1 MEALSTHADGFA
13 ESFGTDWTDHELLE
27 RDGRVR
33 VRAAVDDVHHGNG
46 QHLGVGAADVFVKRQ
61 TECIGGCVCDCEGNT
76 EHGVGTELAL
86 VGCAVEGEHG
96 FVDREL
102 VAGVEADEFGSDDVV
117 DIVDR
122 FQDALA
128 EVAGFVA
135 VA

>member
-1 MEALSTHADGFA
+1 
-13 ESFGTDWTDHELLE
+13 
-27 RDGRVR
+27 
-33 VRAAVDDVHHGNG
+33 
-46 QHLGVGAADVFVKRQ
+46 
-61 TECIGGCVCDCEGNT
+61 
-76 EHGVGTELAL
+76 
-86 VGCAVEGEHG
+86 
-96 FVDREL
+96 L